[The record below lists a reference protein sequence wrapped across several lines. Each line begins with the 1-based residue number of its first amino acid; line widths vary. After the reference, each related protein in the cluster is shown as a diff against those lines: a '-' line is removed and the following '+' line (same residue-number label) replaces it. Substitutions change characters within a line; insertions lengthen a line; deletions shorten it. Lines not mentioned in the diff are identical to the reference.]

1 MHARAVPLRT
11 LIVGMM
17 HGLAGSAA
25 LLILALASVS
35 EPWTAVLYIAVFG
48 AGATLGMAVLSA
60 AIAVPLGYS
69 ARALTWAHR
78 GLQAG
83 IGGVTITVGGLILYD
98 IGVTGWLAGV

>member
-1 MHARAVPLRT
+1 MPLRT
-11 LIVGMM
+11 LFVGMM

-35 EPWTAVLYIAVFG
+35 EPWIGVLYIAVFG
-48 AGATLGMAVLSA
+48 VGATFGMAVLSA
-60 AIAVPLGYS
+60 VIAVPLGYS

-83 IGGVTITVGGLILYD
+83 IGCVTITVGGLILFD
-98 IGVTGWLAGV
+98 IGAAGWLTGS